1 MTFLETDFSFQKG
14 KFNQEN
20 FTMLDVEIH
29 IKGHIAPHW
38 SDWFEGL
45 TITQTDDE
53 TILTGEVDDQSAL
66 FGLLARVRDLGL
78 SLVSVESVE
87 SVDGSQ

>member
-1 MTFLETDFSFQKG
+1 
-14 KFNQEN
+14 
-20 FTMLDVEIH
+20 MLDVEIR

-38 SDWFEGL
+38 SDWFAGL

-53 TILTGEVDDQSAL
+53 TILTGEVCDQAAL

-87 SVDGSQ
+87 SVDGKQ

>member
-1 MTFLETDFSFQKG
+1 
-14 KFNQEN
+14 
-20 FTMLDVEIH
+20 MLRVEIR

-45 TITQTDDE
+45 TINYAEDDE
-53 TILTGEVDDQSAL
+53 TVLTGDVPDQAAL

-78 SLVSVESVE
+78 GLLSVNSVESNN
-87 SVDGSQ
+87 SIHSIQL

>member
-1 MTFLETDFSFQKG
+1 
-14 KFNQEN
+14 
-20 FTMLDVEIH
+20 MLRVEIR

-45 TITQTDDE
+45 TITYTENDE
-53 TILTGEVDDQSAL
+53 MVLAGEVPDQAAL

-78 SLVSVESVE
+78 SLISVDSVEIEQHKGVTA
-87 SVDGSQ
+87 

>member
-1 MTFLETDFSFQKG
+1 
-14 KFNQEN
+14 
-20 FTMLDVEIH
+20 MLDVEIH

-38 SDWFEGL
+38 SDWFAGL

-53 TILTGEVDDQSAL
+53 TILTGEVDDQAAL

-78 SLVSVESVE
+78 SLLSVNSVEHKPCE
-87 SVDGSQ
+87 GSEQISE